1 LEGADEMI
9 FAQIVMVLVL
19 VLMIS
24 GKTPLYLTAILGAS
38 IAGLVAGFP
47 LTGTEDVTILKL
59 INSGLHPV
67 IADMAGVLLFIGIMQ
82 KAGFLDV
89 IIKKVIE
96 VGRKAGGGPGVAAG
110 GGIAAGIIGAL
121 TGFTQPAI
129 TAAITGPAAIKLG
142 VDPHKTA
149 GMQAHAGHLGNFG
162 GFTHPT
168 MVAVVATAGIAFGMI
183 NILGAIVALSVF
195 AISFFRLKKEEKAKG
210 ISFTDAQLREI
221 AATFEINT
229 SGISFGTA
237 ITPFILL
244 LVGFVLGYPI
254 FLVGIVS
261 AIIVSIM
268 GKLNM
273 FDGEK
278 AMLEGVA
285 RIATPLVA
293 TIGFLFMS
301 AVIREV
307 GLVRI
312 LADFFDPVLSVSP
325 LLVMLV
331 VSALTGLFTQSL
343 AASAAIIIPF
353 LDVVLG
359 TGVSPLAAAVPAV
372 GGAALMQYYLT
383 GGPVAALATAIPV
396 VPGSEL
402 KQANKFQRPSIL
414 GGLGV
419 LLVVTIILMIVF

>member
-1 LEGADEMI
+1 MVL
-9 FAQIVMVLVL
+9 AQIVMVLVL

-24 GKTPLYLTAILGAS
+24 GKTPLYLTAILGATL
-38 IAGLVAGFP
+38 AGLVAGFP
-47 LTGTEDVTILKL
+47 LSGDYEVTIIQL

-67 IADMAGVLLFIGIMQ
+67 IADMAGVLIFIGIMQ

-149 GMQAHAGHLGNFG
+149 GIQAHAGHLGNFG

-168 MVAVVATAGIAFGMI
+168 MVAVVATAGITFGMI
-183 NILGAIVALSVF
+183 NVFGAIVALSVF
-195 AISFFRLKKEEKAKG
+195 VISYIRLKREEKEKG
-210 ISFTDAQLREI
+210 IKFTDAQLQEI
-221 AATFEINT
+221 AATFESNT
-229 SGISFGTA
+229 SGIPFGRA
-237 ITPFILL
+237 ITPFIIL
-244 LVGFVLGYPI
+244 LVGFIAGYPI

-261 AIIVSIM
+261 AVIVAIM
-268 GKLNM
+268 GKLSM

-293 TIGFLFMS
+293 TIGFLYMS
-301 AVIREV
+301 GVIREV
-307 GLVRI
+307 GLVAI
-312 LADFFDPVLSVSP
+312 LSDVFDPVLNVSP
-325 LLVMLV
+325 LLVMFV
-331 VSALTGLFTQSL
+331 ISALTGLFTQSL

-353 LDVVLG
+353 LTVVLG
-359 TGVSPLAAAVPAV
+359 TGVHPLAAAVPAV
-372 GGAALMQYYLT
+372 GGAALTQYYLT

-402 KQANKFQRPSIL
+402 KQANRFQRPSIL

-419 LLVVTIILMIVF
+419 LLVVTFILMIIF

>member
-1 LEGADEMI
+1 MI